1 MTPTRFPNGISTDG
15 KLLKMGSGTVTG
27 ATLVV
32 ATGITTIL
40 GAVVTINEDPGAG
53 VGDVFQ
59 ATVTFT
65 GGDLTIA
72 IWQDDATAATED
84 TSVSWVAWGTE

>member
-1 MTPTRFPNGISTDG
+1 MGVTNFPNGISSEG
-15 KLLKMGSGTVTG
+15 KALKMGVGVVSG

-32 ATGITTIL
+32 ATGLTTIL

-53 VGDVFQ
+53 AGDVFQ
-59 ATVTFT
+59 ATATFAA
-65 GGDLTIA
+65 GDLTIA

-84 TSVSWVAWGTE
+84 TSVSWLAWGTE